1 MTIYGINPTSEALKA
16 ATVSEVWVSGRRDGR
31 LAHLVELARRAGVPV
46 RHVQP
51 PELDRLARGGV
62 HQGIVARV
70 TEPTE
75 YTLSDLLTIRS
86 GPPLIMV
93 LDGVE
98 DPQNFGALVRTA
110 DAVGVDGVV
119 YQTRRSA
126 STTGAA
132 VKASAGAIAH
142 VRLVPVVNI
151 ARAVDELKLAGVW
164 TVGLEVGAERSY
176 CELEL
181 DQPTA
186 LVLGAEGKGL
196 RRLVRAKCDWL
207 VSIPMFGKISS
218 LNVSVA
224 AGVVLYEARRQR
236 SGDD

>member
-70 TEPTE
+70 TGPTE

-110 DAVGVDGVV
+110 DAVGVDRTG
-119 YQTRRSA
+119 RADRHLPSA
-126 STTGAA
+126 LPLKCGTG
-132 VKASAGAIAH
+132 
-142 VRLVPVVNI
+142 L
-151 ARAVDELKLAGVW
+151 RATESSPSSR
-164 TVGLEVGAERSY
+164 AESMS
-176 CELEL
+176 
-181 DQPTA
+181 
-186 LVLGAEGKGL
+186 LGA
-196 RRLVRAKCDWL
+196 
-207 VSIPMFGKISS
+207 
-218 LNVSVA
+218 
-224 AGVVLYEARRQR
+224 
-236 SGDD
+236 SGRN